1 MMVGGGEARLVHAI
15 PRVALVIL
23 GVAAFHRVEVLD
35 EVIPGGLHQIAG
47 QQGDDHPLARHG
59 APTALVSR
67 RSRRLPSGL
76 RSDHWPIVIG
86 DFIELFGDA
95 HSEDFPDLQELE
107 RISTWSPTPPQRQT
121 RPAGSQP
128 PAKAP
133 QLRAGQTAAY
143 GPRKCCAA
151 AAEGLSRDRVRD
163 GFRSSQSSCASSPP
177 RHSGRHAHRLP
188 APQADRLPAKAA

>member
-1 MMVGGGEARLVHAI
+1 MTSMMVGGVGGGEARLVHAI

-47 QQGDDHPLARHG
+47 QQGDDHPPARHG

-107 RISTWSPTPPQRQT
+107 RISTPILLVHGDRDHRFAPEIACALYRRTFQALRCASFPTPVTGLHPTARDL
-121 RPAGSQP
+121 QP
-128 PAKAP
+128 PDCRFP
-133 QLRAGQTAAY
+133 
-143 GPRKCCAA
+143 
-151 AAEGLSRDRVRD
+151 
-163 GFRSSQSSCASSPP
+163 
-177 RHSGRHAHRLP
+177 HAHR
-188 APQADRLPAKAA
+188 